1 MGDSWRLGIDI
12 GGTFT
17 DLTIINNETGQLTNI
32 KTPTV
37 PADPAQGIANG
48 LALLR
53 EKGIDPQDI
62 DYFVHGT
69 TIGLNTLLQR
79 RGETVALLVT
89 EGFRDLLNLQRLRLP
104 IPYDFRS
111 RLPEPLIPRE
121 RVFTVKERMRHDGSV
136 HTPLDVDS
144 LDEAIRG
151 VLASGAR
158 GVVVCFLHSYKNP
171 VHEQQAVARIAELA
185 PELGVNASSV
195 LWPQMREYERA
206 AMTSVNMYIQPN
218 VQKYFET
225 LQERLNGEGVRTRPF
240 ITQSNGGIMDIGTA
254 AEAPVRTLFSGP
266 AAGVIGAVQAARSAG
281 IGNVITFDMGGTSA
295 DISIIEGGEPTFTQ
309 TNQLAGMPIM
319 LPSVSMYSVGAGGGS
334 YAWIDNGG
342 LLKVGPESVGS
353 APGPACYGRG
363 DKAALTDAFLLCGYL
378 NPERFAAGNVQ
389 LYPERSAQAIQPIAQ
404 HLGLNEREAADRMI
418 QVAAANM
425 YAELSAVMEQHG
437 FDPREFSLLAF
448 GGGGPVTANFLAEEI
463 QAQSVLVPP
472 SPGTLCALG
481 ALTADFAYDA
491 VLSLQQRFDDYP
503 FEQLVREYDRL
514 ADQARTWLEQQQVSG
529 LKGSTLYYSIDAR
542 YAGQA
547 FEIELP
553 LDRSMLEAGNG
564 ERIVA
569 AFHDLHRRQYG
580 HSDEAAVLELINL
593 RVRLVGHTQKPGAV
607 SLPQADGEFKPVGQ
621 RTIVYGGK
629 EYEAG
634 IYSRSAM
641 KAGHLVEG
649 PAVVEQ
655 DDTTVLILKGW
666 YGEADGSGNLILK
679 RKEVLA

>member
-53 EKGIDPQDI
+53 EKGINPQDI

-121 RVFTVKERMRHDGSV
+121 RVFTVKERLRHDGSV
-136 HTPLDVDS
+136 HTPLDMDS

-151 VLASGAR
+151 VLASGAK

-185 PELGVNASSV
+185 PGLGVNASSV
-195 LWPQMREYERA
+195 LWSQMREYERA

-218 VQKYFET
+218 VQRYFET
-225 LQERLNGEGVRTRPF
+225 LQERLSGEGVRTRPF

-353 APGPACYGRG
+353 TPGPACYGRG

-378 NPERFAAGNVQ
+378 NPERFAAGNVR
-389 LYPERSAQAIQPIAQ
+389 LYPERSAQAIQPVAQ

-418 QVAAANM
+418 QVAGANM

-529 LKGSTLYYSIDAR
+529 LEGSTLYYSMDAR

-553 LDRSMLEAGNG
+553 LDRFMLEAGKG
-564 ERIVA
+564 ERIA
-569 AFHDLHRRQYG
+569 EAFHELHRRQYG

-593 RVRLVGHTQKPGAV
+593 RVRLVGHTQKPVTV
-607 SLPQADGEFKPVGQ
+607 SLPQADSELKPVGQ

-634 IYSRSAM
+634 IYSRAAM
-641 KAGHLVEG
+641 KAGHQVEG